1 MKGSFIRWGNLL
13 CTEVETVNRVS
24 QYHLA
29 AVEFLDRVGL
39 LQCVD
44 AERMEYGG
52 VFYQRVAL
60 RPVVDT
66 RLGEFQCVACMG
78 VVNAVDLII
87 GEVVSLHDRS
97 LEGPEHAPWRHIA
110 RPLGCQGVDRDEV
123 PVLSQ
128 FATVVAIERTRGKGE
143 QADEYAEDDRR
154 KFAHCR

>member
-1 MKGSFIRWGNLL
+1 MFLILYSLGDFFLYPVWNFFIPFRETVRYPLGRMFDSAALSVYIYRKGSSIQWGHLL

-52 VFYQRVAL
+52 VFYQGVAL
-60 RPVVDT
+60 RPVVNT

-110 RPLGCQGVDRDEV
+110 
-123 PVLSQ
+123 
-128 FATVVAIERTRGKGE
+128 
-143 QADEYAEDDRR
+143 
-154 KFAHCR
+154 